1 MYQEDKIIDIN
12 ALNLFNFQVKL
23 QYQRKSIEPVVV
35 HPQPP
40 DGTTSRTPILDFFQT
55 VASTKTFYE

>member
-40 DGTTSRTPILDFFQT
+40 DGTTS
-55 VASTKTFYE
+55 